1 MEKANFTEPN
11 FKTYIMFKYS
21 MFVLAVVTLIGCDT
35 QNLSRDYTIS
45 GRVEGDL
52 SKFKGITLTSFDG
65 LEQKIA
71 LDAEGSFSHPLSDK
85 GAIYYFFSGSDS
97 KMIYAHDSGKLEVVV
112 RQNEKSRWEPYFSGD
127 GAKDID
133 FIEKVS
139 EALATIADDIMQGE
153 EVYDYVR
160 LSEEEYIETVEE
172 FRNKTLELIENTDDE
187 VSEEVKAAMI
197 ADTKASHLYLYEL
210 YINLRRMINLDFDKN
225 GKIGTAL
232 QEDDPDNIR
241 IKDFMVSPV
250 YRQLVNG
257 HWRSK
262 ASQKAKAENT
272 NKRVVFNK
280 LVHEEIE
287 DEKVRNA
294 MVFNNTK
301 RFLGRIDDVDVRT
314 DLKNSFLEA
323 SSNPMQIDFVND
335 MFAKLT
341 KISKGSPSPTFVN
354 YESHGGEMISLADLK
369 GHNVYIDFWATW
381 CGPCKREFPHLKK
394 LEEKYHDSNIT
405 FVGVSLDKESKKE
418 AWRAMVEEEELLGIQ
433 LFADNSFD
441 SAFADAYQVSA
452 IPRFVLIDKE
462 GKIVNA
468 NAPKPSN
475 TEEIDRLFETLEL

>member
-1 MEKANFTEPN
+1 
-11 FKTYIMFKYS
+11 MFKYS

-35 QNLSRDYTIS
+35 QNLSKDYTIS

-71 LDAEGSFSHPLSDK
+71 IDADGSFSHPLSDK
-85 GAIYYFFSGSDS
+85 GAIYLFNSGSGS

-112 RQNEKSRWEPYFSGD
+112 QQNEKSRWEPYFSGD
-127 GAKDID
+127 GVKDID
-133 FIEKVS
+133 FIEKVNR
-139 EALATIADDIMQGE
+139 ALATFYEQDEDMFKNS
-153 EVYDYVR
+153 R
-160 LSEEEYIETVEE
+160 LSEEEYVIKADQLRNQMLEFIEKADKEVLEDV
-172 FRNKTLELIENTDDE
+172 KT
-187 VSEEVKAAMI
+187 AMI
-197 ADTKASHLYLYEL
+197 ADINASHLFMYDVYKS
-210 YINLRRMINLDFDKN
+210 LRKMNRLDFDKN
-225 GKIGTAL
+225 GKVEIAL
-232 QEDDPDNIR
+232 QENDPDNIR

-250 YRQLVNG
+250 YRQLING
-257 HWRSK
+257 HWRDK
-262 ASQKAKAENT
+262 ARRIARAENI
-272 NKRVVFNK
+272 NRRVAFNK
-280 LVHEEIE
+280 LVQEEIE
-287 DEKVRNA
+287 HEKIRNA

-301 RFLGRIDDVDVRT
+301 RYLGRIDDVDVRT

-323 SSNPMQIDFVND
+323 SNNPLQVDFIEK
-335 MFAKLT
+335 MFVKLT
-341 KISKGSPSPTFVN
+341 EISKGNPSPTFVN
-354 YESHGGEMISLADLK
+354 YESYDGNTVSLADLK

-381 CGPCKREFPHLKK
+381 CAPCKKEFPHLKK

-468 NAPKPSN
+468 NAPRPSD
-475 TEEIDRLFETLEL
+475 TEEIDQLFETLEL